1 MAKTKHMQSFIW
13 YCLVILISLT
23 TVLPFIWTLSTSF
36 KSDSEIL
43 SGSMQIGF
51 FVSNYWLCVVD
62 WLSFKETA
70 ADVTFAGDKF
80 SR

>member
-43 SGSMQIGF
+43 SSVANRL

>member
-43 SGSMQIGF
+43 SSVANRRVCQ
-51 FVSNYWLCVVD
+51 
-62 WLSFKETA
+62 
-70 ADVTFAGDKF
+70 
-80 SR
+80 